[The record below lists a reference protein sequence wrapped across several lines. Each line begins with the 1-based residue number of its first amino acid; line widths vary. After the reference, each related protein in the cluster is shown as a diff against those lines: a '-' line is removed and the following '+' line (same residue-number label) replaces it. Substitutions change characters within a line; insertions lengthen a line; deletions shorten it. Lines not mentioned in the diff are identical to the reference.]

1 MELRTSTLILMAVT
15 LGVGCALTAH
25 SQSNK
30 TPKKELLR
38 VGVYDSRAIV
48 LAYTYSAHNDNI
60 MVKKSTEKKEAEQA
74 GDVEKARQIDAWM
87 NWFAIHRHAQG
98 FGTEPVHD
106 LLACVQK
113 KIPQIAQEAGVDILV
128 SKWEFD
134 YRTSDAAVV
143 DVTDNLARAFDPE
156 PGVFET
162 IEKFKTIAPLSYEEI
177 VRHELEGGH

>member
-1 MELRTSTLILMAVT
+1 MELKMGTLMLMAVT
-15 LGVGCALTAH
+15 LGIGCALTAQG
-25 SQSNK
+25 QSNEK
-30 TPKKELLR
+30 PKKELLR

-48 LAYTYSAHNDNI
+48 LAYTYSAHNNNL
-60 MVKKSTEKKEAEQA
+60 MVKKSKEKKEAEQA
-74 GDVEKARQIDAWM
+74 GDMEKAQKIDAWM

-113 KIPQIAQEAGVDILV
+113 KIPQIAKEAGVDILI

-134 YRTSDAAVV
+134 YMASDAAVV